1 MAKIDLKI
9 KPTKTDEC
17 CPEPKRVRYPSLYLS
32 DIKLPL
38 AKVNVGK
45 TMKAVVTLK
54 LTGLRENTSTGGK
67 EDMSWDFDI
76 HDIEFSGRDIAEN
89 NAKEKLKKLFGGK

>member
-17 CPEPKRVRYPSLYLS
+17 TPERKVRYPSLYLN

-38 AKVNVGK
+38 AKANVGK
-45 TMKAVVTLK
+45 TIKAIITLR
-54 LTGLRENTSTGGK
+54 LTGFRENTSTGEK
-67 EDMSWDFDI
+67 NSMSWDFDI
-76 HDIEFSGRDIAEN
+76 HNIEFSGRDITEN
-89 NAKEKLKKLFGGK
+89 NAGKKLKEVFGDK